1 MPKLTEEQLSRA
13 RKIFLASQD
22 GADAR
27 KRIDALTQSDAKFME
42 TSLENLRAAQTLNEI
57 ASFAHAKGLDSM
69 ELLFSLASDDADEFA
84 RLCKLREEEVK
95 RALGL

>member
-1 MPKLTEEQLSRA
+1 MPKLTEEQLNRA
-13 RKIFLASQD
+13 RKMFLASVD
-22 GADAR
+22 GAEAR
-27 KRIDALTQSDAKFME
+27 KRIDALTQSDANFME
-42 TSLENLRAAQTLNEI
+42 TSLEKLRAARTLDEI

-84 RLCKLREEEVK
+84 RLCKVRDEEVK